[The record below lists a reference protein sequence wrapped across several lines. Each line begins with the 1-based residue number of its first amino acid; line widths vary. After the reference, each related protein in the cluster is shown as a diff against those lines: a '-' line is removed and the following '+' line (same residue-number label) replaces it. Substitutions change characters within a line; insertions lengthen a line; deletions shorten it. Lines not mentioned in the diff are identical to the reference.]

1 MNLRPIIRPMIGPVL
16 ALLLA
21 PCADGEQ
28 VCRGADESV
37 RSARA
42 AANDIVPV
50 ATAGCEKAVAK
61 PEDAS
66 GVTPRPRT
74 GLPTRAEFLR
84 QISVYETAVRD
95 ARAAHASDVTMAKMY
110 GQLASFYGAASMYE
124 PAESSL
130 EHAIS
135 LLRGHAESS
144 RELAD
149 DMDYLGGLHR
159 AMGKLRQAEREGLE
173 SLRLWEGLGD
183 SLGIARSW
191 STLSGIYFGQRK
203 YAISTDFARKAVAE
217 FSGNKEADFSDR
229 VAARLNLAQALC
241 HTKDCPS
248 AIPLLKDTIAMAK
261 LAFRANDFPVGEAE
275 FLLGFAYWKT
285 GDVAGATEFMKQGVA
300 VMKEQ
305 LGWGHPAYL
314 NSLSNYAQFLR
325 ENRRVDDAEAVER
338 QIRQTQS
345 VVDVHSIQKREGV
358 DSPAGLR

>member
-1 MNLRPIIRPMIGPVL
+1 MNLRPMIGPVL

-28 VCRGADESV
+28 VCRGDDDSL

-42 AANDIVPV
+42 AANVIAPV
-50 ATAGCEKAVAK
+50 ETAGCDKAAAK
-61 PEDAS
+61 TEDAR
-66 GVTPRPRT
+66 GVSPTPRT

-84 QISVYETAVRD
+84 QIAVYETAIRQ
-95 ARAAHASDVTMAKMY
+95 ARSAHASDVTLAKMY
-110 GQLASFYGAASMYE
+110 GELASSYGGASMYE
-124 PAESSL
+124 PAESAL

-149 DMDYLGGLHR
+149 DMDYLGLLHG

-217 FSGNKEADFSDR
+217 FSGNKGADFSDR
-229 VAARLNLAQALC
+229 LAALLNLARSLC
-241 HTKDCPS
+241 HTKECPS

-285 GDVAGATEFMKQGVA
+285 GDVADASESMKQGVA
-300 VMKEQ
+300 IMKEQ
-305 LGWGHPAYL
+305 MGWGHPAYL
-314 NSLSNYAQFLR
+314 NSLANYAQFLR
-325 ENRRVDDAEAVER
+325 ETRRVDDAKAVER
-338 QIRQTQS
+338 QIRQTES
-345 VVDVHSIQKREGV
+345 VVDVHSMQRVEGADRV
-358 DSPAGLR
+358 AGLR